1 MALDIEHIVDGGVDR
16 EKALCRSRRLEAL
29 HTSLALSQWLM
40 GILCPVI
47 LPATGVVTPRNAK
60 FAQRRTVGSELV
72 GDDGGWSD
80 ALLLQKFPHELE
92 CRLTVSPWLNEDI

>member
-1 MALDIEHIVDGGVDR
+1 MALDVEHIVDGGVDR

-29 HTSLALSQWLM
+29 HTSFALSHWLM

-47 LPATGVVTPRNAK
+47 LPATGVVTPRNTK

-72 GDDGGWSD
+72 GDDDGWSD
-80 ALLLQKFPHELE
+80 ALLLQKLP
-92 CRLTVSPWLNEDI
+92 SS

>member
-1 MALDIEHIVDGGVDR
+1 
-16 EKALCRSRRLEAL
+16 
-29 HTSLALSQWLM
+29 M

-47 LPATGVVTPRNAK
+47 LPATGVVTPRNTK

-80 ALLLQKFPHELE
+80 ALTSSE
-92 CRLTVSPWLNEDI
+92 VSAWAWMPPDGRAVVERGYL